1 MGRRGSELVNN
12 QFCRFRR
19 HTAYGEKDSIVYI
32 ERECLRGTYPQMGT
46 SLDAVENGWPHLRYT
61 HLATVAVQTVKPEH
75 SHCQLQFGP
84 SPKGNDAIQMLLC
97 DQEWIEGNPMVQGW

>member
-1 MGRRGSELVNN
+1 MNWSLTNSAGFVDILP
-12 QFCRFRR
+12 
-19 HTAYGEKDSIVYI
+19 TAKKNSMVYI
-32 ERECLRGTYPQMGT
+32 ERESLRGTYPQMGT

-84 SPKGNDAIQMLLC
+84 SPKRNDTIQMLLC
-97 DQEWIEGNPMVQGW
+97 DQERMLESPMVPGW